1 MPKKMET
8 ELREAAKKKYPKDKK
23 KQDAYVYGAMRRRG
37 WSPRAE
43 TKEVAVKKKGKP
55 AKTAKKVTV
64 KPRRKKKV
72 GRGTGPGAY
81 VGPAPG
87 PRRRATR
94 AARRKACRR

>member
-37 WSPRAE
+37 WTPRAE
-43 TKEVAVKKKGKP
+43 TTEVAVKKKGKP
-55 AKTAKKVTV
+55 AKGVKKTTV
-64 KPRRKKKV
+64 KPRKKKV

-81 VGPAPG
+81 TGPAPG

-94 AARRKACRR
+94 ASRRRACRR